1 MSSLSTSLS
10 SSSFVQI
17 GDGSYSPGD
26 VFLECLLPKVIQ
38 KNRSHAMI
46 SPSASNKQLHH
57 QYNRQHQHLKNV
69 SPHSSSHSPGASE
82 GDDGDANGVHVL
94 PFADH
99 PVIQQAQDECR
110 NLLNGNI
117 VSILE
122 DEDVKEEIV
131 EVLGPESELVF
142 STRNIF
148 RYLVLFVK
156 NLGQYFEFQV
166 EVVDD
171 KQKYRYLKATNA
183 RSLARVDNSVAQL
196 PLAFGQQ
203 QGWRYLCM
211 DLQELT
217 MQAFGTKHVTTTQVR
232 IGGNCRL
239 LRVFFQDELYSDAE
253 LPTHLTFLG

>member
-38 KNRSHAMI
+38 KNRGHATI
-46 SPSASNKQLHH
+46 SPSTKNNKQLHH
-57 QYNRQHQHLKNV
+57 QYNRQHPKNA
-69 SPHSSSHSPGASE
+69 SPQPSSHSPGASE
-82 GDDGDANGVHVL
+82 DDDDNVNGVHVL

-142 STRNIF
+142 NTRNIF
-148 RYLVLFVK
+148 WYFVLFVK
-156 NLGQYFEFQV
+156 NLEQYFEFQV
-166 EVVDD
+166 EIVDD

-183 RSLARVDNSVAQL
+183 RSLARVDNSAVQL
-196 PLAFGQQ
+196 PLAFGQR

-211 DLQELT
+211 DLQKLT

-232 IGGNCRL
+232 IGCNCRL

-253 LPTHLTFLG
+253 LPAHLTFLG